1 MLARTRRPV
10 KFLSNICCELACCS
24 VTKGSDSFETPRTAA
39 PQAPLS
45 STIFQT
51 LVKFLSIPWVLPNHL
66 ILCRP
71 LHLLLSIF
79 PSIMVFSNES
89 ALCSR
94 WPNYWSF
101 SFSNSLPMNI
111 QGWFPLGL
119 TVLISLQSK
128 ELSRLFQH
136 HNLKDGGGAKGLTGK
151 IWNRHLGKWKNKWLW
166 KRSVIGLYYSL
177 WLWI

>member
-1 MLARTRRPV
+1 MLQWT
-10 KFLSNICCELACCS
+10 FQSLSL
-24 VTKGSDSFETPRTAA
+24 VLLFGTPCTAA
-39 PQAPLS
+39 CQAPLS
-45 STIFQT
+45 FTIS
-51 LVKFLSIPWVLPNHL
+51 LSLLKFMSIESVMLHNHL

-79 PSIMVFSNES
+79 PSIMVFSSES

>member
-1 MLARTRRPV
+1 MIQLLWLFSHP
-10 KFLSNICCELACCS
+10 LM
-24 VTKGSDSFETPRTAA
+24 SDSSRHTPWAA
-39 PQAPLS
+39 AQQVSLS
-45 STIFQT
+45 FTVSQS
-51 LVKFLSIPWVLPNHL
+51 LLKFMSIESVMLHNHL

-79 PSIMVFSNES
+79 PSIMVFSSES

-151 IWNRHLGKWKNKWLW
+151 I
-166 KRSVIGLYYSL
+166 
-177 WLWI
+177 